1 MLISLHIAIAAP
13 YDLDMITIR
22 HVAESANLS
31 IGTVSRV
38 LSGDPT
44 VHPENAERVR
54 SAVQK
59 LKYVRLRR
67 RNGTA
72 QGVGTLKGTT
82 IALLLLG
89 LDRSLASL
97 PSVAEAIHGIESA
110 VSEAG
115 ANLLL
120 ADVPLADRV
129 PPVLERQRVDGVI
142 LKGALQ
148 GRWFDS
154 ISSDLAA
161 RLRGVPSVWFLGRP
175 HGGWG
180 DVVQSNDLR
189 VGQIVAEY
197 LIAQGHRRL
206 AFLNPKS
213 DQITFLQRQAGFVAH
228 AELAGATVQRFLG
241 KAGHWGLPLHSVKEI
256 EPVQGLVDELIN
268 SDPRPTAVF
277 VPGDSVAV
285 MVYRALYVRGLV
297 VGRDLSVISCNN
309 ETPLLAGLYPQ
320 LTTID
325 IHANAI
331 GRRTVDQ
338 LAWRIAHR
346 DQPAMDVSL
355 EPSVVA
361 GESVISIR

>member
-1 MLISLHIAIAAP
+1 MV
-13 YDLDMITIR
+13 TIR

-44 VHPENAERVR
+44 VQPENAERVHR
-54 SAVQK
+54 AVQT

-72 QGVGTLKGTT
+72 LDQGSLKGTT
-82 IALLLLG
+82 VALLLLG

-97 PSVAEAIHGIESA
+97 PSVAEAIHGIEAA

-120 ADVPLADRV
+120 ADVPLADRL
-129 PPVLERQRVDGVI
+129 PPVLERQKVDGLI
-142 LKGALQ
+142 IKGALQ
-148 GRWFDS
+148 GRWVDT

-161 RLRGVPSVWFLGRP
+161 RLRNLPSVWFLGRP

-189 VGQIVAEY
+189 VGQIAAEY
-197 LIAQGHRRL
+197 LMAQGHKHL
-206 AFLNPKS
+206 AFLNPKP
-213 DQITFLQRQAGFVAH
+213 DQITFLQRQAGFIAH
-228 AELAGATVQRFLG
+228 AELAGATVAKFLG
-241 KAGHWGLPLHSVKEI
+241 QAGDWGLPLRTVKEV
-256 EPVQGLVDELIN
+256 EPVQGLVDDLF
-268 SDPRPTAVF
+268 DAKPRPTAVF

-285 MVYRALYVRGLV
+285 MVYRALYVRGLS

-331 GRRTVDQ
+331 GHRTVDQ
-338 LAWRIAHR
+338 LAWRMTHR
-346 DQPAMDVSL
+346 QQPAMDVSL
-355 EPSVVA
+355 EPSVVT
-361 GESVISIR
+361 GESVIPIL